1 MNVIVVGLGSM
12 GRRRIRLIKQYN
24 KNYKIIGIDLNKDR
38 RKQSEEE
45 FGIETSGDLTEVLNK
60 ENIDCAFISTAP
72 LSHNKIINTCLTQNV
87 NVFTELNLVKDGYDE
102 NINLAKD
109 NNLRLF
115 LSSTF
120 LYRAEIKEIN
130 TLVEKQEK
138 NLNYTYHVGQ
148 YLPDWHPWESFK
160 NFFVGD
166 KRTNGC
172 REIFAIEL
180 PWLTQTFGDISN
192 LKVVKNKI
200 SSLDLDYNDSYLVIV
215 EHISGH
221 KGILS
226 VDVVSRKG
234 VRNLEIVGEDLY
246 LTWDGSANG
255 LKVLNLE
262 NNTLENIELYDEVVQ
277 LSEYNKFVVEN
288 AYFEEVKTFFENL
301 ENSKSV
307 IYDFEKD
314 KKILD
319 LIDEIE
325 A

>member
-24 KNYKIIGIDLNKDR
+24 ENYKIIGIDLNEDR
-38 RKQSEEE
+38 RKQTEEE
-45 FGIETSGDLTEVLNK
+45 FGLETSADLTAVLTMQ
-60 ENIDCAFISTAP
+60 NIDCAFISTAP
-72 LSHNKIINTCLTQNV
+72 LSHSKIINTCLTHNV

-102 NINLAKD
+102 NINLAKE

-130 TLVEKQEK
+130 TLVNKQEK

-148 YLPDWHPWESFK
+148 YLPDWHPWENFK

-180 PWLTQTFGDISN
+180 PWLTQTFGEVSN

-200 SSLDLDYNDSYLVIV
+200 SSLDLDYNDSYLVII
-215 EHISGH
+215 EHRTGH

-255 LKVLNLE
+255 LKVLNLG
-262 NNTLENIELYDEVVQ
+262 NNTLEYIELYDEVVQ
-277 LSEYNKFVVEN
+277 LSEYNKFVIEN

-301 ENSKSV
+301 EYSKNV

>member
-24 KNYKIIGIDLNKDR
+24 EKYKIIGIDLNEER

-45 FGIETSGDLTEVLNK
+45 FSIETSANLTEILTK
-60 ENIDCAFISTAP
+60 HKIDCAFISTSP
-72 LSHNKIINTCLTQNV
+72 LSHSKIINICLTHNV

-102 NINLAKD
+102 NINLAKA
-109 NNLRLF
+109 NNLCLF

-130 TLVEKQEK
+130 ALVEKQEK
-138 NLNYTYHVGQ
+138 KLNYTYHVGQ
-148 YLPDWHPWESFK
+148 YLPDWHPWENIK
-160 NFFVGD
+160 DFFVGD

-180 PWLTQTFGDISN
+180 PWLTHTFGEVSN
-192 LKVVKNKI
+192 FKVVKNKI
-200 SSLDLDYNDSYLVIV
+200 SSLDLDYNDSYLVII
-215 EHISGH
+215 EHITGH

-234 VRNLEIVGEDLY
+234 VRNLEIVGEDVY

-277 LSEYNKFVVEN
+277 LSEYNKFIVEN
-288 AYFEEVKTFFENL
+288 AYFEEVKTFFGNL
-301 ENSKSV
+301 GNSKSV